1 MKLIGTSIYTDSV
14 APGFCDVF
22 EEVPRTDAPGY
33 LDWLLALL
41 RKHHVDVA
49 IPGID
54 ADMYK
59 WADHV
64 AAIEVAGTKVVIN
77 SLDLISKCSDK
88 WKFYERLLE
97 LGLPYAI
104 PSYLEMDFN
113 LLKERCGL
121 PFLLKPR
128 RGFGSKGI
136 AVVETGE
143 QFANIDPAKHASL
156 MAQPIVGRDDEEF
169 TVSAFCDGR
178 GGYSASM
185 ALRRKLSREGFTE
198 KAEVVNQAE
207 FSEAVGDLCRAF
219 SPMGPT
225 NFQFRKTDHGV
236 KLLEINPRISS
247 STSLRAAFGY
257 NESLMAVEMA
267 LENRMPVQPEI
278 RRGRAVRYTED
289 FVFYEDS
296 VHF

>member
-22 EEVPRTDAPGY
+22 EVVPRTDAPGY

-59 WADHV
+59 WADHA
-64 AAIEVAGTKVVIN
+64 AAIETAGTKVVLN
-77 SLDLISKCSDK
+77 SLELISKCSDK
-88 WKFYERLLE
+88 WEFYERQLE
-97 LGLPYAI
+97 LSLPYVI
-104 PSYLEMDFN
+104 PSYLETDFDF
-113 LLKERCGL
+113 LKEKCGL

-136 AVVETGE
+136 MVVETAE
-143 QFANIDPAKHASL
+143 QFANIDPTKHASL

-185 ALRRKLSREGFTE
+185 ALRRKLSKDGFTE
-198 KAEVVNQAE
+198 KAEVVDEAE
-207 FSEAVGDLCRAF
+207 FSEAVRDLCKAF
-219 SPMGPT
+219 SPIGPT
-225 NFQFRKTDHGV
+225 NFQFRKTDHGL

-247 STSLRAAFGY
+247 STSIRAAFGY

-267 LENRMPVQPEI
+267 IEKRMPVQPEI
-278 RRGRAVRYTED
+278 KRGRAVRYTED
-289 FVFYEDS
+289 LVFYEDS
-296 VHF
+296 VRF